1 MKLSPTTVSNRIEA
15 LDITR
20 GFALLGIFIANM
32 LLFHTPYLYL
42 DPYSWFTS
50 GDAVT
55 FKWIDIFVQGSF
67 YPIFA
72 LLFGYG
78 INMQYEKSV
87 QRNTPYVPVMAR
99 RLGILLGIGLLHGL
113 FIWSGDVL
121 FTYAVMGF
129 LMLVFVRVPAKWLA
143 LFAGGLYIIPAA
155 FMYIVTKLVTK
166 ASPNL
171 LADDYTDVQQIERS
185 IEAFAS
191 GSFGDIFVFRFFEWL
206 VMGLGGTFMGLFIVL
221 PIIMLGAAL
230 SKWKVIERA
239 KEFKGRLAILAVLTL
254 AMGIWIKLLPH
265 LKKPTLDLIQLQDT
279 IGNVILAAGYVSLL
293 LLLCTV
299 PLFRVVFRPIGNA
312 GRMSLTTYITQSVVA
327 TLIFYSYGFGL
338 YGKVALGAGTWIAI
352 GVFVVQ
358 VILAKLWLTKFRM
371 GPIEWLWRKGTY
383 GRNLTKK
390 EE

>member
-1 MKLSPTTVSNRIEA
+1 MRLSPTTVDNRIEA

-78 INMQYEKSV
+78 INMQYEKSI

-129 LMLVFVRVPAKWLA
+129 LMLVFVRIPAKWLA
-143 LFAGGLYIIPAA
+143 LFAGVLYLIPAA
-155 FMYIVTKLVTK
+155 FMYIVTKLLTK
-166 ASPNL
+166 AGPNL
-171 LADDYTDVQQIERS
+171 LTDDYTDIEQIERS

-191 GSFGDIFVFRFFEWL
+191 GSFGDIFVLRFFEWL
-206 VMGLGGTFMGLFIVL
+206 LN
-221 PIIMLGAAL
+221 
-230 SKWKVIERA
+230 RA
-239 KEFKGRLAILAVLTL
+239 WWNI
-254 AMGIWIKLLPH
+254 
-265 LKKPTLDLIQLQDT
+265 
-279 IGNVILAAGYVSLL
+279 Y
-293 LLLCTV
+293 
-299 PLFRVVFRPIGNA
+299 
-312 GRMSLTTYITQSVVA
+312 
-327 TLIFYSYGFGL
+327 
-338 YGKVALGAGTWIAI
+338 
-352 GVFVVQ
+352 GVFHRIAHNHVGSGIVE
-358 VILAKLWLTKFRM
+358 M
-371 GPIEWLWRKGTY
+371 ENY
-383 GRNLTKK
+383 
-390 EE
+390 